1 MLSRGCNMGGRG
13 AGDRY
18 RGWYGSDGDCDWRR
32 NRREND
38 RDRRLGRGLNSGCR
52 RRR

>member
-1 MLSRGCNMGGRG
+1 MLSRGCNMGGRR

-18 RGWYGSDGDCDWRR
+18 RGWYGSDGDCNWRR
-32 NRREND
+32 NRRL
-38 RDRRLGRGLNSGCR
+38 RRGLDSGGR